1 MFRLRAEEKALQL
14 IFERARD
21 IPQYVRG
28 DESKLRQVLINLL
41 GNAVKFTEEGGVSL
55 RVRLNDVLPAE
66 KSPLASNLQ
75 SPIYPSSQL
84 HPPLVPQPTIHLSN
98 SPTNQPAIQ
107 LYFEVTDTGSGIA
120 ADELDQLFEAF
131 VQTRSGEQMQEGTGL
146 GLPISR
152 QFVRLMGGDFTVSS
166 DIDQGSIF
174 SFSID
179 VKPADSTELPAKPQ
193 TRQVVGLA
201 PDQATY
207 RILVVEDTWAN
218 RKLLVNLLEPLGF
231 EVQEAV
237 NGQESLAIW
246 EVWEPHLIWMDLR
259 MPVMNGYEAAQ
270 QIKASAKGQAAI
282 VIALTASAFEEQRA
296 VVLSAGFDDFVR
308 KPFRSSDIFDKM
320 AMHLGVRYRYE
331 AVDASESGLQQ
342 RVSLTPVDLAGQ
354 PDTWL
359 TDLHQA
365 AMRGKDKIIFDLL
378 DQIRPQHEALAE
390 ALSQLV
396 HDFRFD
402 KIVELTSN
410 D

>member
-1 MFRLRAEEKALQL
+1 
-14 IFERARD
+14 
-21 IPQYVRG
+21 
-28 DESKLRQVLINLL
+28 
-41 GNAVKFTEEGGVSL
+41 
-55 RVRLNDVLPAE
+55 
-66 KSPLASNLQ
+66 
-75 SPIYPSSQL
+75 
-84 HPPLVPQPTIHLSN
+84 
-98 SPTNQPAIQ
+98 
-107 LYFEVTDTGSGIA
+107 
-120 ADELDQLFEAF
+120 
-131 VQTRSGEQMQEGTGL
+131 MQEGTGL

-342 RVSLTPVDLAGQ
+342 RVSLTPVDLAGL

-378 DQIRPQHEALAE
+378 DQIRPEHEALAE